1 MIRPGSPAPGTGHRD
16 HEGPPRP
23 EEEPTQPSAAE
34 RVRTLLAS
42 NASAT
47 LTIPGAD
54 QEEPG
59 AWTLDFRVVAPS
71 GDVYLL
77 AVSGSPAARVA
88 AHALDDDLTAVIE
101 LTDVAPVAV
110 PHRIR
115 GRGWVAG
122 WLTTARGAERAMA
135 IGLLAERYPAL
146 EALPGLRPG
155 AGTGEDA
162 DPVLRLEVGE
172 AFTDDLWGACHVEPE
187 EFAEAVPDPLARH
200 EAELLQH
207 LAAAHEAQLRSLC
220 TLLGQGPA
228 DCGMAWPAAGG
239 RDVPWESVTPLGLD
253 RFGLRVRFRAGA
265 ACFDARFE
273 FPEPVRDLTQLRRA
287 MRRLFEAAGA

>member
-1 MIRPGSPAPGTGHRD
+1 MPGTGHRD
-16 HEGPPRP
+16 PEDLPRP
-23 EEEPTQPSAAE
+23 DEEPRQPSAAE

-54 QEEPG
+54 QDDPA
-59 AWTLDFRVVAPS
+59 AWQLDHRVVAPS

-77 AVSGSPAARVA
+77 AAPGSPAARIA
-88 AHALDDDLTAVIE
+88 AHALDDELTAVIE

-110 PHRIR
+110 PQRIR

-122 WLTTARGAERAMA
+122 WLTTASDQERHTALR
-135 IGLLAERYPAL
+135 LLTDRYPAL
-146 EALPGLRPG
+146 DALPGTRP
-155 AGTGEDA
+155 AASPAATGR
-162 DPVLRLEVGE
+162 VLRLEVGE

-187 EFAEAVPDPLARH
+187 EFAEAAPDPLARH
-200 EAELLQH
+200 EADLLQH
-207 LAAAHEAQLRSLC
+207 LAAAHGAQLRTLC
-220 TLLGQGPA
+220 TLLGDGPA
-228 DCGMAWPAAGG
+228 TCGPPYGQGG
-239 RDVPWESVTPLGLD
+239 TPWETVVPLGLD

-287 MRRLFEAAGA
+287 MRQLFEAAGT